1 MTFAKP
7 DKEMTK
13 RILTICFIFSI
24 IGLQAQQT
32 KVLWIGNSYI
42 YTNNLP
48 LVFQNLALSGGDTVV
63 FDQNTPGG
71 TTLSAHYSNAT
82 TLQKIAQPGWDY
94 VVIQAQSQEPSFPPT
109 QVYEQTLPYAQL
121 LDSLVHEA
129 NPCAKTVFF
138 MTWGRKFGDTQNC
151 ANYPP
156 LCTYEGMTLRL
167 RWGYKE
173 MADTTHAIIAPVGM
187 AWKAVREANPDL
199 ELYSP
204 DNSHPALA
212 GTYLSACVFYN
223 TIFRKNSAGLNYT
236 AGIEASNVSLMQ
248 SLADAT
254 FNDSLEVW
262 NIDRWLP
269 AADYSLVQNGLEL
282 SFQQECTNSNSYFWD
297 FGDGNTSAQ
306 PNPIHEYAAAGSYE
320 LTLIAG
326 DGCEFD
332 TVSAIQT
339 VAPTAVLE
347 PLRGQWRVFPN
358 PAGNDVRIQSVTPE
372 RFHIAVYSSR
382 GQLVKAFDAEGTLIT
397 LDFSDLE
404 TGVYQ
409 IICSTRT
416 EQKIFRIMKD

>member
-1 MTFAKP
+1 ML
-7 DKEMTK
+7 K
-13 RILTICFIFSI
+13 RILTLSSLFII

-71 TTLSAHYSNAT
+71 TTLSAHCSNST

-94 VVIQAQSQEPSFPPT
+94 VIIQAQSQEPSFPPA
-109 QVYEQTLPYAQL
+109 QVYSQTLPYAQI
-121 LDSLVHEA
+121 LDSLVHDA

-138 MTWGRKFGDTQNC
+138 MTWGRKLGDTQNC

-156 LCTYEGMTLRL
+156 LCTFEGMTNRL
-167 RWGYKE
+167 RWGYKQ
-173 MADTTHAIIAPVGM
+173 MADTTQSIIAPVGM
-187 AWKAVREANPDL
+187 AWKAVRETNPDL
-199 ELYSP
+199 ELFSS

-223 TIFRKNSAGLNYT
+223 TLFRKTSTGLAYT
-236 AGIEASNVSLMQ
+236 AGIAAQDVSLMQ

-269 AADYSLVQNGLEL
+269 EADFSVVNNGLEF
-282 SFQQECTNSNSYFWD
+282 SFQQECLNSNSYLWD
-297 FGDGNTSAQ
+297 FGDGNTSVQ

-320 LTLIAG
+320 VVLIAG
-326 DGCEFD
+326 NGCEFD
-332 TVSAIQT
+332 TISATQIAGPTSVSEH
-339 VAPTAVLE
+339 LS
-347 PLRGQWRVFPN
+347 GQWRVFPN
-358 PAGNDVRIQSVTPE
+358 PAGNDVRIQSVTSE

-382 GQLVKAFDAEGTLIT
+382 GQLVKAFDAEGTLLT